1 MHKKMDT
8 GNQPVP
14 ISNENVGSEA
24 VLESANIIL
33 GEENGGP
40 PELSPVI
47 LLRVPDANQGTLVN
61 YSANFLPITSSHP
74 SLCGSITCR
83 GYC

>member
-24 VLESANIIL
+24 VLDSAFITLDRKKTEGLQI
-33 GEENGGP
+33 P
-40 PELSPVI
+40 PSI
-47 LLRVPDANQGTLVN
+47 LLFCISEDQLENA
-61 YSANFLPITSSHP
+61 
-74 SLCGSITCR
+74 SLS
-83 GYC
+83 

>member
-1 MHKKMDT
+1 MDT

-24 VLESANIIL
+24 VLEAANISI

-40 PELSPVI
+40 PELPPVI
-47 LLRVPDANQGTLVN
+47 LL
-61 YSANFLPITSSHP
+61 
-74 SLCGSITCR
+74 LCISEDQQENAL
-83 GYC
+83 